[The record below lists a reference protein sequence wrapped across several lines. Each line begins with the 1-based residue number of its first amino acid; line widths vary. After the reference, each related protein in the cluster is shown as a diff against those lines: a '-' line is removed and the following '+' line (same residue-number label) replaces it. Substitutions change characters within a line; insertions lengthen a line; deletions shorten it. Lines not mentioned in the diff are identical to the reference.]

1 MSTIQKKPSTR
12 SWSANPALPQVAV
25 SPSARSAMA
34 HEFPDAFQLKRPPS
48 VKPPHCWPQTQ
59 ATPFLLGRNPLGRV
73 PASSLA
79 LTPAAGSG
87 APWGQVS
94 ECNPSSSPPWR
105 PAREPGWRHAYPWN
119 HGISWWVG
127 TSEAPCALPHR
138 NGRRGHATPAI
149 EDYQTPR
156 SPRQDG
162 GGGPT
167 GRCPATALPGWAV
180 GTRTGVGHPHGSGPA
195 RERDRSGRDVWSG
208 RLVRTEIPQA

>member
-12 SWSANPALPQVAV
+12 FGSANTALPQVAA

-34 HEFPDAFQLKRPPS
+34 HQFPDAFQLKRPPS

-73 PASSLA
+73 PDSSLA
-79 LTPAAGSG
+79 PTPAAGSG

-138 NGRRGHATPAI
+138 NGWRLWPCYARYRGLSDAPFAPPGRWWRSNG
-149 EDYQTPR
+149 QVPR
-156 SPRQDG
+156 H
-162 GGGPT
+162 GPT
-167 GRCPATALPGWAV
+167 RVGGWN
-180 GTRTGVGHPHGSGPA
+180 PHGSGPA
-195 RERDRSGRDVWSG
+195 RERDRTGVGPIWSG